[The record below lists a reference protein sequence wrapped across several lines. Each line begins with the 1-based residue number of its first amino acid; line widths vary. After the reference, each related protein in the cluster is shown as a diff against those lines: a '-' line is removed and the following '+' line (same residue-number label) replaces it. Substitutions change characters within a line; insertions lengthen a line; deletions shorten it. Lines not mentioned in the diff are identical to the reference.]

1 MTATGTGMAANP
13 ITIRMYPF
21 NLRRAAPPCRLHHP
35 IEERR
40 SKNGNPN
47 RGSPH
52 LAKLPCMLLGT
63 TESAEIPK
71 ASQPATVG

>member
-13 ITIRMYPF
+13 ITTPMCPF
-21 NLRRAAPPCRLHHP
+21 NLGRVAPPGRLHHP

-63 TESAEIPK
+63 AESAEIPK
-71 ASQPATVG
+71 ASQPTSVG